1 MELLWPPLGSRAAT
15 NNLRGS
21 LHSARAALAS
31 DPVAASRYLAS
42 KEERIGLCQE
52 LELWVA
58 VEAFE
63 EAASAARHSHD
74 PAAYRVALEL
84 YGGDL
89 LPEDRYE
96 EWAEGRQEFSRI
108 YLAQGG
114 GIENLI
120 PRQH

>member
-1 MELLWPPLGSRAAT
+1 VPGVGALG
-15 NNLRGS
+15 G
-21 LHSARAALAS
+21 
-31 DPVAASRYLAS
+31 
-42 KEERIGLCQE
+42 
-52 LELWVA
+52 

-96 EWAEGRQEFSRI
+96 EWAEGRRQEFRRI
-108 YLAQGG
+108 YLAQEG